1 MASLSAGPETQNHR
15 KWVTK
20 RRTQNKSNLQRWFF
34 SAVTGAAK
42 LFYLQC
48 PAVSSKCGMF
58 ITNSNWSIILNL
70 KINWVHQRWLRRGLL
85 KRWFRGN
92 CLRGRGPGGGSFYLI
107 VGRGARQ
114 VRPSTLLCYISLLLC
129 YISLL
134 LCYVLMLSNWISQL
148 GSWETNKVQPSS
160 IWAFYNA
167 ALIFQ

>member
-1 MASLSAGPETQNHR
+1 MI
-15 KWVTK
+15 TK
-20 RRTQNKSNLQRWFF
+20 RIIEAFVPRQLSKRER
-34 SAVTGAAK
+34 AA
-42 LFYLQC
+42 
-48 PAVSSKCGMF
+48 
-58 ITNSNWSIILNL
+58 
-70 KINWVHQRWLRRGLL
+70 
-85 KRWFRGN
+85 
-92 CLRGRGPGGGSFYLI
+92 GGSFYLI

>member
-1 MASLSAGPETQNHR
+1 MFKSH
-15 KWVTK
+15 V
-20 RRTQNKSNLQRWFF
+20 RTQNKLNIQRWFF
-34 SAVTGAAK
+34 IAVTVAAK
-42 LFYLQC
+42 LFYQQC

-58 ITNSNWSIILNL
+58 ITNSNWPIILNL

-92 CLRGRGPGGGSFYLI
+92 CLRGPSGGSFYLI

-114 VRPSTLLCYISLLLC
+114 VRPSTLLCYISLLL
-129 YISLL
+129 YYTS
-134 LCYVLMLSNWISQL
+134 MLSNWISQL

>member
-1 MASLSAGPETQNHR
+1 MI
-15 KWVTK
+15 TK
-20 RRTQNKSNLQRWFF
+20 RIIEALVSRQLSKR
-34 SAVTGAAK
+34 AA
-42 LFYLQC
+42 
-48 PAVSSKCGMF
+48 S
-58 ITNSNWSIILNL
+58 
-70 KINWVHQRWLRRGLL
+70 
-85 KRWFRGN
+85 
-92 CLRGRGPGGGSFYLI
+92 GGSFYLI

-134 LCYVLMLSNWISQL
+134 LCYISMLSNWISQL